1 MRSPFENV
9 FTGLSN
15 GSVIPYLGPGTLDG
29 VINQNTGKAIPDDS
43 DSLILAMNNGLPMAP
58 KLMFEFS
65 RAAMNVEL
73 KNGRSSVNP
82 FLDTTYRDTK
92 WSTSA
97 LHSWLAEQNLPYI
110 IDANRDTQLQQQY
123 AGITHNLIVGTARIS
138 SKAYR
143 FQLFYYDGKHYS
155 SIDQEAVNTSLP
167 VLFKPHGKAVWS
179 PPDTP
184 SDPLRCSTTRE
195 GASRNQCRI
204 ADLVSVRNPRNG
216 MLPNELLIAEKRVCL

>member
-15 GSVIPYLGPGTLDG
+15 DSVIPYLGPGTLDG

-82 FLDTTYRDTK
+82 FLDTTY
-92 WSTSA
+92 
-97 LHSWLAEQNLPYI
+97 
-110 IDANRDTQLQQQY
+110 RDTQLQQQY